1 VIDLL
6 IVDKNKYEKS
16 KERLERQI
24 LNDDVDGKYLRDLVL
39 KDDVVVVEGVKEDL
53 VPSTRVDDY
62 QLDNDSRVL
71 HR

>member
-1 VIDLL
+1 ML